1 MLSKCFMFV
10 APTIMSISLIF
21 RKILLGLCL
30 VAVSLSWSQ
39 SYTITGKI
47 IDEQSNPVAYTN
59 ILLLQSNDSLV
70 VSGTT
75 SDDDGRFSFSE
86 INKGAYII
94 KATFISYEE
103 SFTNVVVDKNVD
115 VGNIVLKESIETLSE
130 VELVYEKPT
139 LDRKVDRLVFNVEKT
154 ALSEGTIMDVLRNT
168 PSVLVLNDAITVKGT
183 APTVYI
189 NDRRVHIS
197 SDEIVQLLEGNT
209 ASNIKS
215 VEVITNPSARY
226 DAESGV
232 VINIVMNKAL
242 VSGYNGSLFS
252 SVTQGVFPKSRWGTS
267 NYFKGKNIGFFANYS
282 YNDRKDNQNNRENI
296 VFPSENWQTT
306 LDRNTWSET
315 HNFNMNFDWDIAKR
329 STVSV
334 SANTQFLPYY
344 RRVIRGTTEVTPVI
358 PTEIADFYSNSTSRD
373 KKHNMG
379 FDFDF
384 VQRFENSGRIS
395 FNSHYTTYDFR
406 RNQNVETDYFL
417 GNNSFF
423 QNNTFKTRS
432 DQDTEIVTSQ
442 LDLNQPVGENG
453 TLEIGV
459 KYTNISSGSGISR
472 YDLIGNDFL
481 LDPTN
486 TDLFDYNEKVLAAY
500 TSLDKSWEKWSLSL
514 GIRVEDTRIEG
525 ISELTGQRSEQDYLE
540 WFPTINLGID
550 ASEKVNLYL
559 NYKRS
564 IDRPNYSYLN
574 PFRNYYNDNVFV
586 TGNPDLKPVFVEQ
599 YALGASINNIFILE
613 AYYKKRKN
621 NIFQLPLQDNANS
634 ALAYSSVN
642 IDSTIEIG
650 FDVTASFDVTDRW
663 FMYLATSIYNYKDK
677 ATLFSETINR
687 DKWAN
692 YSIFQNNWSFLKDN
706 SLTANF
712 TLTYVGAN
720 VQGLQNVDT
729 TIFTEFSLRKS
740 IFKGKGVL
748 SLAVSDLLNRQNWTT
763 TTEILEPGNPF
774 YQNNSSYFD
783 LDDRYI
789 RLGFRYKF
797 GNSALS
803 TNERSTRADD
813 RDRLENEH

>member
-1 MLSKCFMFV
+1 MLSKCYMFV
-10 APTIMSISLIF
+10 IPTIMSISLIL
-21 RKILLGLCL
+21 RKFLLGLCFI
-30 VAVSLSWSQ
+30 AVSLSWSQ

-47 IDEQSNPVAYTN
+47 IDQQSNPVAYTN
-59 ILLLQSNDSLV
+59 ILLLQSKDSLV

-75 SDDDGRFSFSE
+75 SDDNGRFSFLE
-86 INKGAYII
+86 INEGSYII

-103 SFTNVVVDKNVD
+103 SFTNVVLDKNID

-168 PSVLVLNDAITVKGT
+168 PSVLVLNDAITVKGS

-197 SDEIVQLLEGNT
+197 TNEVVQLLEGTT

-232 VINIVMNKAL
+232 VINIVMSKAL
-242 VSGYNGSLFS
+242 VSGYNGSIFS
-252 SVTQGVFPKSRWGTS
+252 NVTQGVFPKSSWGTS

-282 YNDRKDNQNNRENI
+282 YNDRKDNRNDRETI
-296 VFPSENWQTT
+296 QFPSENWETA

-329 STVSV
+329 STLSI
-334 SANTQFLPYY
+334 SANTQFLPYF
-344 RRVIRGTTEVTPVI
+344 RRIIKGTTEVTPVI
-358 PTEIADFYSNSTSRD
+358 PTEIADFYSNSASRD
-373 KKHNMG
+373 KKQNMG

-384 VQRFENSGRIS
+384 VQRFKNNGRLSI
-395 FNSHYTTYDFR
+395 NSHYTTYDYR

-423 QNNTFKTRS
+423 QNNTFKARS
-432 DQDTEIVTSQ
+432 NQDTEIVTSQ
-442 LDLNQPVGENG
+442 LDLTQPAGENG
-453 TLEIGV
+453 ALEIGV

-472 YDLIGNDFL
+472 YDLIGNDFV
-481 LDPTN
+481 LDPIN
-486 TDLFDYNEKVLAAY
+486 TDLFDYDEKVLAAY
-500 TSLDKSWEKWSLSL
+500 TSLDKNGENWSLSL
-514 GIRVEDTRIEG
+514 GLRVEDTRIEG
-525 ISELTGQRSEQDYLE
+525 VSALTGQRSEQDYLE
-540 WFPTINLGID
+540 WFPTFNLGID
-550 ASEKVNLYL
+550 LSEKVRLYL

-586 TGNPDLKPVFVEQ
+586 AGNPDLKPVFINQ
-599 YALGASINNIFILE
+599 YRLETTINNIFTIGV
-613 AYYKKRKN
+613 YYQKRKN
-621 NIFQLPLQDNANS
+621 NIFELPFQDNVNNT
-634 ALAYSSVN
+634 LAFSSVN
-642 IDSTIEIG
+642 IDHTNDMG
-650 FDVTASFDVTDRW
+650 LDVEAAFNVTDRW
-663 FMYLATSIYNYKDK
+663 FMYLANSLFNYQDK

-712 TLTYVGAN
+712 TLTYVGST
-720 VQGLQNVDT
+720 VQGLQNVGT
-729 TIFTEFSLRKS
+729 TIFTEFSLRKTV
-740 IFKGKGVL
+740 FKGKGVL
-748 SLAVSDLLNRQNWTT
+748 SLAISDLLNRQNWTT
-763 TTEILEPGNPF
+763 TTEILEPENPF
-774 YQNNSSYFD
+774 YQNNSSYID

-803 TNERSTRADD
+803 TNERSTTADD
-813 RDRLENEH
+813 RDRLSNEH

>member
-1 MLSKCFMFV
+1 
-10 APTIMSISLIF
+10 MSISLIL
-21 RKILLGLCL
+21 RKFLLGLCL
-30 VAVSLSWSQ
+30 TTVSLSWAQ

-47 IDEQSNPVAYTN
+47 IDQQSNPVAYTN

-75 SDDDGRFSFSE
+75 SDDNGHFSFSE
-86 INKGAYII
+86 INKGTYII

-103 SFTNVVVDKNVD
+103 SFTDVVVDKNID
-115 VGNIVLKESIETLSE
+115 VGSIVLKESIETLSE
-130 VELVYEKPT
+130 VELVYERPT
-139 LDRKVDRLVFNVEKT
+139 LDRKPDRLVFNVEKT

-168 PSVLVLNDAITVKGT
+168 PSVLVLNDAITVKGAT
-183 APTVYI
+183 PTVYI

-232 VINIVMNKAL
+232 VINIVMNKTL
-242 VSGYNGSLFS
+242 VSGYNGSVFS

-282 YNDRKDNQNNRENI
+282 YNDRKDNRNDRETI
-296 VFPSENWQTT
+296 QFPSENWQTAH
-306 LDRNTWSET
+306 DRNTWSEA
-315 HNFNMNFDWDIAKR
+315 HNFNMNFDWEIAKR
-329 STVSV
+329 STVSF
-334 SANTQFLPYY
+334 SANTQFLPYF
-344 RRVIRGTTEVTPVI
+344 RRVINSKTEITPVI
-358 PTEIADFYSNSTSRD
+358 STEVSDFYSNNISRD
-373 KKHNMG
+373 KKQNMG

-384 VQRFENSGRIS
+384 VQRFENNGKLS
-395 FNSHYTTYDFR
+395 FNSHYTTYDYR

-432 DQDTEIVTSQ
+432 DQDTEILTSQ
-442 LDLNQPVGENG
+442 LDLTQPAGENG
-453 TLEIGV
+453 TFEIGT
-459 KYTNISSGSGISR
+459 KYTNINSGSGIDH
-472 YDLIGNDFL
+472 YDFIGNGFVIN
-481 LDPTN
+481 PAN
-486 TDLFDYNEKVLAAY
+486 TDAFDYEENVLAAY
-500 TSLDKSWEKWSLSL
+500 VSLDKNWENWSLSL
-514 GIRVEDTRIEG
+514 GLRVEDSKIEG
-525 ISELTGQRSEQDYLE
+525 LSALTGQMSKQDYFE
-540 WFPTINLGID
+540 WFPTFNLGVD
-550 ASEKVNLYL
+550 LSEKVSLYL

-574 PFRNYYNDNVFV
+574 PFRYYLNDNVFV
-586 TGNPDLKPVFVEQ
+586 TGNPDLKPVFIDLYRLE
-599 YALGASINNIFILE
+599 ATINNIFTIGV
-613 AYYKKRKN
+613 YYQKRKN
-621 NIFQLPLQDNANS
+621 NIFELPFQDNVNNT
-634 ALAYSSVN
+634 LAYSSVN
-642 IDSTIEIG
+642 IDHTNDMG
-650 FDVTASFDVTDRW
+650 LDVEAAFNLTDRW
-663 FMYLATSIYNYKDK
+663 FMYLANSFFNYKDK
-677 ATLFSETINR
+677 ATLFSQTVNR

-729 TIFTEFSLRKS
+729 TIFTEFSLRKT

-748 SLAVSDLLNRQNWTT
+748 SLAVSDLLNRQNFTT

-774 YQNNSSYFD
+774 YQNNSSYID
-783 LDDRYI
+783 IDDRYV

-813 RDRLENEH
+813 RDRLKNEH